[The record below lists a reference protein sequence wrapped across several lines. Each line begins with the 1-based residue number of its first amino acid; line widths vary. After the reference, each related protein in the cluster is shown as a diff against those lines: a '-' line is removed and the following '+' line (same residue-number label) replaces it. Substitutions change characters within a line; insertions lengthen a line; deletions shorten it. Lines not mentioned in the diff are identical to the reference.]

1 MWPTL
6 FLKKFIR
13 MKLHPNYSLNVVSTS
28 IFWKING
35 HSYKI
40 AFVGKNTFSTVD
52 KYFSLC
58 CSHICSFFFFRF
70 THSYFQNLHLH
81 DTFLLHIFTIKKA
94 LNVTR
99 QTLSINWRQE
109 NITFENIFYNIWHQ
123 SVLHSSFSCVN
134 QFW

>member
-13 MKLHPNYSLNVVSTS
+13 MELHPNYSLNVVSTS

-81 DTFLLHIFTIKKA
+81 DTFLLHIFTIKKGSKR
-94 LNVTR
+94 N
-99 QTLSINWRQE
+99 QTDFFNETEDRK
-109 NITFENIFYNIWHQ
+109 T
-123 SVLHSSFSCVN
+123 LHLRPFSTAFDTKVSYTVHSPA
-134 QFW
+134 